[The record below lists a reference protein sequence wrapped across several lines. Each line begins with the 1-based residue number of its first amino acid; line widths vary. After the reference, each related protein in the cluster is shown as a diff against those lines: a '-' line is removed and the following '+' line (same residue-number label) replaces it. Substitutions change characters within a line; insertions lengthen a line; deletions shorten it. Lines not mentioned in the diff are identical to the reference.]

1 MKEPDPI
8 ITHQRRGGPLEW
20 MRWIPAA
27 FIVLII
33 IAGIVIGSRVI
44 LVPLLSSFALA
55 YMLEP
60 LVEILER
67 RGWSRT
73 AAVLA
78 TLAMATVALIL
89 ALIFVIPSIWSQLV
103 RSYEQLPNALEAG
116 HRVIDPMIAKLK
128 TASPPVY
135 EFLQSWLQKV
145 RSPEQQAQIGATI
158 GSWLQGGLLKLVT
171 ATSSLFDLLLI
182 PFFVFYLLSDYLKMR
197 ARIERLIP
205 PRYRATGRGLL
216 SQINS
221 VLSAYVRNQVLIA
234 FVMGLLYSFGFAVL
248 RVPLALTIGMISGF
262 LNFVPYLGTLTG
274 LVLAVSFTAL
284 DGAGPGRLIGVVAV
298 FAIVQSVEG
307 YYLTPKLLGK
317 SLNLHPLVV
326 LLGLVIGGNLFGL
339 LGIILAV
346 PVIAAATVILRF
358 LDEEIYQQVDFY
370 RRGSPESV
378 TVLLPP
384 STSPVEVTVTTSGE
398 PLDKTKPAL

>member
-358 LDEEIYQQVDFY
+358 LCGCSA
-370 RRGSPESV
+370 RGRYFQPGGAGPCLMQRSFR
-378 TVLLPP
+378 
-384 STSPVEVTVTTSGE
+384 
-398 PLDKTKPAL
+398 

>member
-1 MKEPDPI
+1 MKELEP
-8 ITHQRRGGPLEW
+8 TTLQHRRGGPLEW

-27 FIVLII
+27 LILFILL
-33 IAGIVIGSRVI
+33 AGIVIGSRVI

-60 LVEILER
+60 LVELFER

-73 AAVLA
+73 VAVLV
-78 TLAMATVALIL
+78 TLVIAIVVLTL

-103 RSYEQLPNALEAG
+103 KSYEQLPSALEAG
-116 HRVIDPMIAKLK
+116 HRVVDPLIAKIQ

-135 EFLQSWLQKV
+135 NFLQSMLQKV
-145 RSPEQQAQIGATI
+145 RSPEQQAEIGATI
-158 GSWLQGGLLKLVT
+158 GTWLQGGLLKLVT

-182 PFFVFYLLSDYLKMR
+182 PFFVFYLLSDYLKMK
-197 ARIERLIP
+197 ARIERWIP
-205 PRYRATGRGLL
+205 PRFRTTGGGLL
-216 SQINS
+216 SQINH
-221 VLSAYVRNQVLIA
+221 VLSMYVRNQVVIA
-234 FVMGLLYSFGFAVL
+234 FVMGLLYSFGFATL

-284 DGAGPGRLIGVVAV
+284 DGAGPGRLMGVLAV

-307 YYLTPKLLGK
+307 YYLTPKLLGE

-346 PVIAAATVILRF
+346 PVVAAATVILRF
-358 LDEEIYQQVDFY
+358 LEKNIYQASDFY
-370 RRGSPESV
+370 QRLGFQLAAEAVPAEVIAPE
-378 TVLLPP
+378 
-384 STSPVEVTVTTSGE
+384 TSS
-398 PLDKTKPAL
+398 LHSDKA

>member
-1 MKEPDPI
+1 MKEPEPI
-8 ITHQRRGGPLEW
+8 TLSPRRGGPLEW

-27 FIVLII
+27 LIVFILL
-33 IAGIVIGSRVI
+33 AGIVIGSRVI
-44 LVPLLSSFALA
+44 LFPLLSSFALA

-60 LVEILER
+60 LVELFER

-73 AAVLA
+73 TAVLA
-78 TLAMATVALIL
+78 TLVIALVVLTL

-103 RSYEQLPNALEAG
+103 KSYEQLPYALEAG
-116 HRVIDPMIAKLK
+116 HRLVDPLIAKIQ

-135 EFLQSWLQKV
+135 DFVQSLLQKV
-145 RSPEQQAQIGATI
+145 RSPEQQAEIGAAV
-158 GSWLQGGLLKLVT
+158 GRWLQGGLLKLLT
-171 ATSSLFDLLLI
+171 ATSSLLDLLLI
-182 PFFVFYLLSDYLKMR
+182 PFFVFYLLSDYLKMK
-197 ARIERLIP
+197 ARIERWIP
-205 PRYRATGRGLL
+205 PRYRTTGRGLL
-216 SQINS
+216 SQINY
-221 VLSAYVRNQVLIA
+221 VLSAYVRSQVVIA
-234 FVMGLLYSFGFAVL
+234 FVMGLLYSVGFATL

-284 DGAGPGRLIGVVAV
+284 DGAGAGRLIGVLAV

-307 YYLTPKLLGK
+307 YYLTPKLLGE

-358 LDEEIYQQVDFY
+358 LEKNMYQASDFY
-370 RRGSPESV
+370 QRLNPPLIVESLPAAPILAE
-378 TVLLPP
+378 TLPP
-384 STSPVEVTVTTSGE
+384 PS
-398 PLDKTKPAL
+398 DKP

>member
-1 MKEPDPI
+1 MKELDP
-8 ITHQRRGGPLEW
+8 TTSPPRRGGPLEW

-27 FIVLII
+27 LIAFVL

-44 LVPLLSSFALA
+44 LFPLLSSFALA

-60 LVEILER
+60 LVEWLER

-73 AAVLA
+73 PAVLL
-78 TLAMATVALIL
+78 TLTAATVILIL
-89 ALIFVIPSIWSQLV
+89 SLVFVIPAIWSQLV
-103 RSYEQLPNALEAG
+103 KSYEQLPYALEAG
-116 HRVIDPMIAKLK
+116 HRVVDPLIAKLK
-128 TASPPVY
+128 SASPPVY
-135 EFLQSWLQKV
+135 DFLQSLLQKI
-145 RSPEQQAQIGATI
+145 RSPEQQAEIGATI

-182 PFFVFYLLSDYLKMR
+182 PFFVFYLLSDYLKMK
-197 ARIERLIP
+197 ARIERWIP
-205 PRYRATGRGLL
+205 PRYRVSGGGLL
-216 SQINS
+216 SQINN
-221 VLSAYVRNQVLIA
+221 VLSMYVRNQVVIA
-234 FVMGLLYSFGFAVL
+234 FVMGLLYSLGFAVL

-284 DGAGPGRLIGVVAV
+284 DGAGSARLVGVLAV

-307 YYLTPKLLGK
+307 YYLTPKLLGE

-358 LDEEIYQQVDFY
+358 AEENIYQQSDFY
-370 RRGSPESV
+370 QRLAPQTPAEISASE
-378 TVLLPP
+378 TIATADAPP
-384 STSPVEVTVTTSGE
+384 TPGQSSN
-398 PLDKTKPAL
+398 

>member
-1 MKEPDPI
+1 MKELEP
-8 ITHQRRGGPLEW
+8 TTLQHRRGGPLEW

-27 FIVLII
+27 LIAFIL

-60 LVEILER
+60 LVELFER

-73 AAVLA
+73 TAVLA
-78 TLAMATVALIL
+78 TLLIALVVLTL
-89 ALIFVIPSIWSQLV
+89 ALVFVIPSIWSQLV
-103 RSYEQLPNALEAG
+103 KSYEQLPSALQAG
-116 HRVIDPMIAKLK
+116 HRVVDPLITKIQ

-135 EFLQSWLQKV
+135 NFLQSMLQKA
-145 RSPEQQAQIGATI
+145 RSPEQQAEISAAVGN
-158 GSWLQGGLLKLVT
+158 WLQGGLLKLVT
-171 ATSSLFDLLLI
+171 ATSSLLDLLLI
-182 PFFVFYLLSDYLKMR
+182 PFFVFYLLSDYLKMK
-197 ARIERLIP
+197 ARIERWIP
-205 PRYRATGRGLL
+205 PRFRTTGGGLL
-216 SQINS
+216 SQINY
-221 VLSAYVRNQVLIA
+221 VLSAYVRNQVVIA
-234 FVMGLLYSFGFAVL
+234 FVMGLLYSFGFATL

-284 DGAGPGRLIGVVAV
+284 NGAGPGRLMGVLAV

-307 YYLTPKLLGK
+307 YYLTPKLLGE

-358 LDEEIYQQVDFY
+358 LEQSIYQSSDFY
-370 RRGSPESV
+370 QRLNPKLAAESLPAEIIMTETPSPQA
-378 TVLLPP
+378 
-384 STSPVEVTVTTSGE
+384 
-398 PLDKTKPAL
+398 DKA

>member
-1 MKEPDPI
+1 MKEPEPTI
-8 ITHQRRGGPLEW
+8 SHPRRGGPLEW

-27 FIVLII
+27 LIVLVL

-44 LVPLLSSFALA
+44 LFPLLSSFALA

-60 LVEILER
+60 LVEWLQR

-73 AAVLA
+73 PAVLL
-78 TLAMATVALIL
+78 TLTAATVVLIL
-89 ALIFVIPSIWSQLV
+89 ALVFVIPAIWSQLV
-103 RSYEQLPNALEAG
+103 KSYEQLPYALEAG
-116 HRVIDPMIAKLK
+116 HRVVDPLIAKLK
-128 TASPPVY
+128 SASPPVY
-135 EFLQSWLQKV
+135 NFLQSLLQKV
-145 RSPEQQAQIGATI
+145 RSPEQQAEMGATI
-158 GSWLQGGLLKLVT
+158 GSWLQGGLLKLMT

-182 PFFVFYLLSDYLKMR
+182 PFFVFYLLSDYLKMK
-197 ARIERLIP
+197 ARIERWIP
-205 PRYRATGRGLL
+205 PRYRTTGGGLL
-216 SQINS
+216 SQINH
-221 VLSAYVRNQVLIA
+221 VLSMYVRNQVVIA

-284 DGAGPGRLIGVVAV
+284 DGAGPARLVGVLAV

-307 YYLTPKLLGK
+307 YYLTPKLLGE

-358 LDEEIYQQVDFY
+358 AEENIYQRSEFY
-370 RRGSPESV
+370 QRLSPQP
-378 TVLLPP
+378 LPEMPPEGTIAPAASPTTP
-384 STSPVEVTVTTSGE
+384 SQPNS
-398 PLDKTKPAL
+398 